1 MPKSSSVKVAINGFG
16 RIGRMAFRRAYE
28 ESQTEVGPKLEV
40 VAINDL
46 SDPANLA
53 YLLKYDSAHGIF
65 PHEVSY
71 YKDDKHAAEG
81 TTGGIVVDG
90 KKIPVYAIAKSGAP
104 LNKKIFPDADQSKNV
119 LFPWEKLGVKVVLES
134 TGFYLTKAAAEDHI
148 KAGAKY
154 VVLSAPAKD
163 DTPTFVYGVNTDQ
176 LKKDQTIVS
185 GASCTTNCLSPMLSV
200 IEKKWGVKAG
210 FMTTV
215 HAYTNDQTTLDL
227 IKAKD
232 FRRGRAAAENIV
244 PTSTGA
250 AKAVKLVIPSMAG
263 RLDGIAI
270 RVPVL
275 DGSLCDLTIE
285 LKKKGVTVDE
295 INSAEKAASAK
306 ELKGVLGYNEDPIV
320 SRDILGRTEGS
331 IFDAT
336 ETKVIKTEDG
346 AELVKV
352 FAWYDNEFSYT
363 CQFVR
368 LAKKVASFVA

>member
-1 MPKSSSVKVAINGFG
+1 MSNAVKVAINGFG
-16 RIGRMAFRRAYE
+16 RIGRMAFRRIYE
-28 ESQTEVGPKLEV
+28 ENQPEVGPKLDV

-65 PHEVSY
+65 PHEVSF
-71 YKDDKHAAEG
+71 YKDESLLAEG
-81 TTGGIVVDG
+81 SIGGLIVDG
-90 KKIPVYAIAKSGAP
+90 KKIPVYAIAASGKP
-104 LNKKIFPDADQSKNV
+104 LLKKIFPEASDAPV
-119 LFPWEKLGVKVVLES
+119 YFPWKKLGVKVVLES
-134 TGFYLTKAAAEDHI
+134 TGFYLKKELAKAHLD
-148 KAGAKY
+148 AGAEY
-154 VVLSAPAKD
+154 VVMSAPAKD
-163 DTPTFVYGVNTDQ
+163 DTPTFVYGVNTDK
-176 LKKDQTIVS
+176 LTADDHIVS
-185 GASCTTNCLSPMLSV
+185 GASCTTNCLAPVLSV
-200 IEKKWGVKAG
+200 LEKKYGIIGG

-232 FRRGRAAAENIV
+232 FRRGRAAAENTV

-250 AKAVKLVIPSMAG
+250 AKAIKLVIPALKG

-275 DGSLCDLTIE
+275 DGSLCDLTVKF
-285 LKKKGVTVDE
+285 KKPAASVEE
-295 INSAEKAASAK
+295 INEAEKAASEN
-306 ELKGVLGYNEDPIV
+306 ELKGVLGYNTDPIV

-336 ETKVIKTEDG
+336 ETKLLEADG
-346 AELVKV
+346 EQFVKV
-352 FAWYDNEFSYT
+352 FAWYDNEYSYT

-368 LAKKVASFVA
+368 LSKKIASFVK